1 MINWHGSCVVGPSHQ
16 EDAMRGMIWGATV
29 VAVWVIAWSAG
40 PAAAGTS
47 VPVPEPTSLAL
58 LAAGLGGAAI
68 IKLRRRK

>member
-1 MINWHGSCVVGPSHQ
+1 
-16 EDAMRGMIWGATV
+16 MRGMIGGATV
-29 VAVWVIAWSAG
+29 VALWVIAWSAG

-47 VPVPEPTSLAL
+47 GPVPEPTSLAL